1 MRPIVTPDEMRA
13 IDASAVVPVDVLIE
27 RAGAA
32 VARAAV
38 RMLGGTY
45 GRTVDVI
52 VGPGN
57 NGADG
62 RVAARLLAAAGVR
75 VRVHE
80 VATCP
85 PRLGPTDLVVDAAY
99 GTGFRGAWQPPDV
112 GAARV
117 LAVDIPSGVD
127 GRTGAAEGPVL
138 AAERTV
144 TFAAWK
150 PGLLFPPGR
159 DLAGEVEVADIG
171 LAVGGAAAQV
181 LERGDV
187 VDWWP
192 TRGAAAHK
200 WHAALRVVAGS
211 RTMPGAAALVAAGAL
226 RTGAGMVHVSSP
238 GLDGHGQLP
247 VEAVQR
253 PLPAVGWADEA
264 LRSFDRFHAAVIG
277 PGLGRADEMAASA
290 RHTIVHAPLPLVVDG
305 DALFALA
312 WNADGA
318 ATLLRR
324 RNAPTVLTPH
334 DGEYQLLTGAR
345 PVADRLVAARRLAFD
360 TGCIVLLKGPTTVVA
375 EPAGQAIVV
384 TAGDERLA
392 TAGSGD
398 VLTGIVGA
406 LLARQVSAFEAAA
419 MGAWV
424 HGAAG
429 RHCQREG
436 FIASDLPAALPGLLA
451 ELAGNGGGDD
461 R

>member
-1 MRPIVTPDEMRA
+1 MRPVVTPDEMRA
-13 IDASAVVPVDVLIE
+13 IDASADVPVEVLIE

-38 RMLGGTY
+38 RMLGGAY

-52 VGPGN
+52 AGPGN

-62 RVAARLLAAAGVR
+62 RVAARLLAAQGVR
-75 VRVHE
+75 VRVHD
-80 VATCP
+80 ATGCP
-85 PRLGPTDLVVDAAY
+85 ARLAATDLVIDAAF
-99 GTGFRGAWQPPDV
+99 GTGMRDTWQPPDPG
-112 GAARV
+112 GAPV

-127 GRTGAAEGPVL
+127 GRTGAAAGPVL
-138 AAERTV
+138 AAARTV

-159 DLAGEVEVADIG
+159 GLDGQVEVAGIG
-171 LAVGGAAAQV
+171 LAVGGAAAHL

-187 VDWWP
+187 VDRWP
-192 TRGAAAHK
+192 TRAPGAHK

-211 RTMPGAAALVAAGAL
+211 RTMPGAAALVASGAL
-226 RTGAGMVHVSSP
+226 RSGAGMVHVSSP
-238 GLDGHGQLP
+238 GLDGPGQLP

-324 RNAPTVLTPH
+324 RSAPTVLTPH
-334 DGEYQLLTGAR
+334 DGEHQLLTGAR
-345 PVADRLVAARRLAFD
+345 PAADRIVAARRLAFD
-360 TGCIVLLKGPTTVVA
+360 TGCVVLLKGPTTVVA
-375 EPAGQAIVV
+375 EPRGQALVV
-384 TAGDERLA
+384 ASGDERLA

-398 VLTGIVGA
+398 VLAGVIGA
-406 LLARQVSAFEAAA
+406 LLARQVPAFEAAA
-419 MGAWV
+419 IGAWV
-424 HGAAG
+424 HGAAAL
-429 RHCQREG
+429 RCPREG
-436 FIASDLPAALPGLLA
+436 VIASDLPAALVGLLA
-451 ELAGNGGGDD
+451 ELVGEDG
-461 R
+461 

>member
-13 IDASAVVPVDVLIE
+13 VDAAADVPVDVLVE

-32 VARAAV
+32 VARAAT

-62 RVAARLLAAAGVR
+62 RVAARLLAASGVR

-80 VATCP
+80 AASCP
-85 PRLGPTDLVVDAAY
+85 PRLAATDLVVDAAY
-99 GTGFRGAWQPPDV
+99 GTGFRDIWRPPDTG
-112 GAARV
+112 GAPV

-127 GRTGAAEGPVL
+127 GRTGAADGPVL
-138 AAERTV
+138 AADRTV

-159 DLAGEVEVADIG
+159 DLAGRVEVADIG
-171 LAVGGAAAQV
+171 LAVGGVAAQL
-181 LERGDV
+181 LERSDV
-187 VDWWP
+187 VERWP

-226 RTGAGMVHVSSP
+226 RTGAGMVQVSSP

-247 VEAVQR
+247 VEAVQQ
-253 PLPAVGWADEA
+253 PLPAIGWADEA

-290 RHTIVHAPLPLVVDG
+290 RHTVVHAPVPLVVDG
-305 DALFALA
+305 DGLFALA

-324 RNAPTVLTPH
+324 RSAPTVLTPH

-345 PVADRLVAARRLAFD
+345 PVADRIVAARRLAFD
-360 TGCIVLLKGPTTVVA
+360 TGCVVLLKGPTTVVA
-375 EPAGQAIVV
+375 DPSGQAIVV

-398 VLTGIVGA
+398 VLAGIVGA
-406 LLARQVSAFEAAA
+406 LLARQVPAFDAAA

-424 HGAAG
+424 HGTAARRCAG
-429 RHCQREG
+429 EG

-451 ELAGNGGGDD
+451 ELGGAGG
-461 R
+461 